1 MREVTRPVTSICL
14 FDVNEQISGGGALPT
29 RNNFASGTSFRIS
42 GKICL
47 EKYSAASIFG
57 SYAKLPTK
65 RIEGQLSLIIECSKL
80 LDNTVVVG
88 SIFFRWSLP
97 SGIILTSIFESS
109 RSMVT
114 LSSLVSATHTVAR
127 FHVNRSHFKVLIYSD
142 QK

>member
-1 MREVTRPVTSICL
+1 IREATHPVTSICL
-14 FDVNEQISGGGALPT
+14 FDANEQISGGGALPT
-29 RNNFASGTSFRIS
+29 RNSFASGTSFRIS

-65 RIEGQLSLIIECSKL
+65 RIEGQLSLKKECSEP
-80 LDNTVVVG
+80 LDNNVVVT
-88 SIFFRWSLP
+88 SMFFRWSLP
-97 SGIILTSIFESS
+97 SGIILTSMFDSS
-109 RSMVT
+109 RSMVI

-127 FHVNRSHFKVLIYSD
+127 FHVNRSHSKVLIYSD